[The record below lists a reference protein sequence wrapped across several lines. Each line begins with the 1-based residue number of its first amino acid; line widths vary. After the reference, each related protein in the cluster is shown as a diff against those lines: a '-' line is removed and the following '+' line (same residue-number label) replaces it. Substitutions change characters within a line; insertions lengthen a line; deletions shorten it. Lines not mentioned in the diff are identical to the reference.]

1 MTMEITL
8 FGVKFKKQPGILGRL
23 GLMFKCS
30 PSDTWLY
37 CTFMKIAYLCMQ
49 LAILFAV
56 VLFAV
61 VAFVWLKKGGS
72 ISRVIADINR

>member
-8 FGVKFKKQPGILGRL
+8 FGVKFKKQPGILGLL

-49 LAILFAV
+49 FAILFAV
-56 VLFAV
+56 VFIAY
-61 VAFVWLKKGGS
+61 VAFVWRKKGGS
-72 ISRVIADINR
+72 ISRVIADIRR